1 MKTFT
6 PAEKQEHMRQ
16 RDELKSGRV
25 PSPPLDSMSQ
35 AMKRKAPT
43 LKEAFERQRTDSG
56 IGPAPAL
63 DASVGSQ
70 TKIPSPCQNKAIISD
85 RQKEKR

>member
-35 AMKRKAPT
+35 AMKRKTPT
-43 LKEAFERQRTDSG
+43 LRESFANVRTDSG

-70 TKIPSPCQNKAIISD
+70 TKIPSPCMNKEII
-85 RQKEKR
+85 RHQKEKQ